1 MALFKK
7 SQVYDQNR
15 QKTDDEDVRRS
26 KNKVSTMFT
35 SVLTVMKIS
44 GAVLSTDRYCG
55 NKVKYM
61 LHVIFCCIMQ
71 LIPIFN
77 AFRFIGA
84 FLSATGELK
93 YHIGIFSFVW
103 FFFLIEYMAIM
114 FLYSSKQLMT
124 FLVTFDE
131 YQCEYGIHFKR
142 KKYKHI
148 IDVITI
154 VFFVEVLIT
163 NGLISASFSFNW
175 INRSSLYGM
184 FLWPLQ
190 NSTGS
195 TLYFA
200 SVMYG
205 ILMIEPMVICSS
217 VFLFYFFVL
226 QCIKKEF
233 EHISI
238 RLVQLRKRPT
248 TISTEMEDIRQQH
261 QVIVNILSSVNPVLR
276 HIAGGFYAMGTP
288 VICFM
293 IYGISSGTLLWEDG
307 FKMIGTIVINLVA
320 MFAIT
325 FKGASINSMAHQPL
339 EELHNFDMSVLPDK
353 TVHQIVIFT
362 NRLTGPPIGVSVY
375 GLFVIDYS
383 TVLMVFGT
391 IITYAVIAIQFTST
405 GSPSDNCLYNHTNV
419 TFIT

>member
-55 NKVKYM
+55 SKVKYM

-142 KKYKHI
+142 KKYKRI

-325 FKGASINSMAHQPL
+325 FKGASINSM
-339 EELHNFDMSVLPDK
+339 
-353 TVHQIVIFT
+353 
-362 NRLTGPPIGVSVY
+362 VSTTRNY
-375 GLFVIDYS
+375 FPQANS
-383 TVLMVFGT
+383 K
-391 IITYAVIAIQFTST
+391 A
-405 GSPSDNCLYNHTNV
+405 
-419 TFIT
+419 